1 MGARTDAARAE
12 VVARRQLLLDEVAG
26 LEAAGRSAIDIP
38 AKIRSAPGKTAALA
52 AGTAFIAL
60 GGPKKT
66 YRAVRRAIFGPTADL
81 PKSMLPGQVDKA
93 LRALGEDG
101 DRVRGV
107 LEREFVDYLDKN
119 KPERKA
125 RDLRG
130 TVSELGG
137 NLLRPAT
144 AEAGK
149 RLARELFKPDG
160 GSFNEVMD
168 RIQARRDSRKA
179 ESAGES
185 AGGAPVPAAASS
197 PAARTSRWE
206 RRPIGR
212 KDPRPL

>member
-1 MGARTDAARAE
+1 VGARTDAARAE

-60 GGPKKT
+60 GGPKRT

-81 PKSMLPGQVDKA
+81 PKSMLPEQVDKA
-93 LRALGEDG
+93 LRAFGQDG
-101 DRVRGV
+101 NRVRGV
-107 LEREFVDYLDKN
+107 LEREFVDYLEKN
-119 KPERKA
+119 KPKREA
-125 RDLRG
+125 RDLRA
-130 TVSELGG
+130 TISELGG
-137 NLLRPAT
+137 SLLRPAT

-160 GSFNEVMD
+160 RSFNDVMD

-179 ESAGES
+179 ESAGEPSGS
-185 AGGAPVPAAASS
+185 APAPAAASA
-197 PAARTSRWE
+197 PAAKTSRWE
-206 RRPIGR
+206 RRPISR
-212 KDPRPL
+212 KDPRPR